1 MIVICEECG
10 KKYDID
16 PAQIKGR
23 EAKAKCKSCGHVI
36 TVTKK
41 EVNPS
46 AAAPPS
52 KVKEVPPRP
61 KEPEARSPEPNEE
74 APDTQPAKSA
84 TGPKKGFGLRPKI
97 FVLFFFIP
105 IALMIGAGSF
115 YLWALEDL
123 SSLITRESSR
133 AVTQLGEAIIA
144 EKARSVADQARLY
157 LVSRPNMARQDFG
170 SDQEFQKVAVQKV
183 GLTGYTALYAVPDE
197 KGIWRTWAHTNAKI
211 IAIDMSTLN
220 GPMGQNFDGF
230 WKVFSNAKDGKES
243 KGYYTWQEKDGSF
256 RDKYMVCAPVKG
268 TPYYVAATTYLD
280 EFTKPVKDMEGR
292 VNEITKG
299 TRNMVF
305 MIVGGTLLLVGFVVL
320 LYGQRLTSRIRS
332 LTDVAERISVGD
344 MDAEISIK
352 SKDEIGDLAEAI
364 NRMQASIRLSIER
377 LRRRR

>member
-46 AAAPPS
+46 AAPPS

>member
-52 KVKEVPPRP
+52 KVKQVPPRP
-61 KEPEARSPEPNEE
+61 KEPEAMAPEPSEE
-74 APDTQPAKSA
+74 APPEPPAKSA

>member
-10 KKYDID
+10 KKYDIN

-41 EVNPS
+41 EVS
-46 AAAPPS
+46 RSAAPPS
-52 KVKEVPPRP
+52 KGKEVPPRP
-61 KEPEARSPEPNEE
+61 KEPEARAPEPNEE

-105 IALMIGAGSF
+105 IALMVGAGSF

-123 SSLITRESSR
+123 SSLITKESSK

-170 SDQEFQKVAVQKV
+170 ADQEFQKVAVQQV
-183 GLTGYTALYAVPDE
+183 GFTGYTALYAVPDE
-197 KGIWRTWAHTNAKI
+197 KGIWRTWAHTNSKI
-211 IAIDMSTLN
+211 IAIDMSTLK

-280 EFTKPVKDMEGR
+280 EFTKPVKDMEDR
-292 VNEITKG
+292 ANEITKG

>member
-305 MIVGGTLLLVGFVVL
+305 MIVGGTLLLVGCVVL